1 MHRTLI
7 STVLAASLAV
17 TSLTTTSAQA
27 GDRDTAGALAA
38 IAGIAVLGA
47 IINDRNDRKRTQAQT
62 VTRAQPYKRNDV
74 FTHVE
79 PRRIDRHVQPRRID
93 RHVQPRRIDRHSQP
107 RRANRKLLPGQCL
120 RSLHTRQGKVR
131 MFGAR
136 CLHNSFTHANRLPS
150 ECGIRVRTN
159 QGPRRGYEARC
170 LRNHG
175 YQLARR

>member
-1 MHRTLI
+1 MHRRLI

-17 TSLTTTSAQA
+17 TSLTTPAQA
-27 GDRDTAGALAA
+27 GDRDTARALAA

-47 IINDRNDRKRTQAQT
+47 IINDRNDRKRAQSQT
-62 VTRAQPYKRNDV
+62 VTRSQPYKRNDV
-74 FTHVE
+74 FTHIE

-93 RHVQPRRIDRHSQP
+93 RHSHP

-136 CLHNSFTHANRLPS
+136 CLHNRFTHANRLPS

-159 QGPRRGYEARC
+159 QGARRGYEARC

>member
-1 MHRTLI
+1 
-7 STVLAASLAV
+7 
-17 TSLTTTSAQA
+17 
-27 GDRDTAGALAA
+27 
-38 IAGIAVLGA
+38 
-47 IINDRNDRKRTQAQT
+47 
-62 VTRAQPYKRNDV
+62 
-74 FTHVE
+74 
-79 PRRIDRHVQPRRID
+79 
-93 RHVQPRRIDRHSQP
+93 
-107 RRANRKLLPGQCL
+107 LPGQCL